1 MGRLK
6 KKGPLK
12 TLSIKPRNMW
22 GKTAITVGQ
31 GLGNSSDRTAWEKL
45 ERNKTRKKNALS
57 KSDAEGLLD

>member
-1 MGRLK
+1 
-6 KKGPLK
+6 
-12 TLSIKPRNMW
+12 MW